1 MYTVL
6 ASWPINIKI
15 YADSDIVSTCYHS
28 RPRHHAFLCWPH
40 LVTWSHLRS
49 ISEWPPLY
57 TYSTDLTSMC
67 HAMNLDIN
75 SIPRTVYLI
84 SSLGYLTNISHLPCP
99 KLTPDL
105 SSVHTKASSSVVV
118 PMLVNENNGNHI
130 LLITQDKKTLESM
143 LIPFFPLH
151 PHMIHSHQNI
161 SRIWQLSTLVHH
173 PSLQKLPNWSFCLG
187 LISLQLVVNTKN
199 RIILLKM

>member
-1 MYTVL
+1 MYTVPT
-6 ASWPINIKI
+6 SWSINIKI
-15 YADSDIVSTCYHS
+15 YADSDIFSPCYHS

-84 SSLGYLTNISHLPCP
+84 SSLGYPTNISHLPCP
-99 KLTPDL
+99 ELTPDL
-105 SSVHTKASSSVVV
+105 SSVHTKASSFVVV

-130 LLITQDKKTLESM
+130 LLITQDKNLGVNVDS
-143 LIPFFPLH
+143 FFPLASPYDPFTPKH
-151 PHMIHSHQNI
+151 IEN
-161 SRIWQLSTLVHH
+161 LTAVHTG
-173 PSLQKLPNWSFCLG
+173 PSP
-187 LISLQLVVNTKN
+187 IITKAS
-199 RIILLKM
+199 